1 MDKITQSHRRF
12 LTMGGSFKARQYTR
26 CLAASFECPMTAE
39 FQVIDLTIPP
49 ELAGSRL
56 DSALAR
62 LLPQHS
68 RTRIKGWIEDGA
80 VLVGRKR
87 LKPRDLVAAGARVR
101 VQMKPEQPKSEILPE
116 AIALRLAYEDADLL
130 VIDK

>member
-1 MDKITQSHRRF
+1 
-12 LTMGGSFKARQYTR
+12 
-26 CLAASFECPMTAE
+26 MTAE
-39 FQVIDLTIPP
+39 FQVIDLEIPP

-80 VLVGRKR
+80 VLVGRQR
-87 LKPRDLVAAGARVR
+87 SRPRDLVEAGARIR
-101 VQMKPEQPKSEILPE
+101 VQVAAEEPRGEIEAE
-116 AIALRLAYEDADLL
+116 AIEALQRITGSLCANGMRTEHRGIPCRDHVDGVARERRNRMRRR
-130 VIDK
+130 